1 MDKKIKTRTTLR
13 KALNELEKQD
23 IYSLILLTLYKL
35 KEVPGYAIL
44 SELVYLL
51 DNDSFMR
58 FFKYYEGQTITIPKI
73 ADLMDVINALCFYER
88 KLNTDLTE
96 EEIFKALELKKA
108 RKNEIL
114 KTLAIIEDLMKEY
127 NLDE

>member
-58 FFKYYEGQTITIPKI
+58 F
-73 ADLMDVINALCFYER
+73 L
-88 KLNTDLTE
+88 
-96 EEIFKALELKKA
+96 
-108 RKNEIL
+108 IL
-114 KTLAIIEDLMKEY
+114 
-127 NLDE
+127 